1 MPFTGFTAESFR
13 FFRDLAVN
21 NHRLW
26 FEQHRQEYEAHVLA
40 PFEELRETLAPFMR
54 ELDPHFTAD
63 PPGSSDQQFSRLELA
78 QDAPPEGPHFKTS
91 LYLFWWNT
99 QLPRLSDG
107 HLHIGLG
114 GSGVTLGFSI
124 YDWHQER
131 GKMREVFKPR
141 LMTELELL
149 DDYIKANYLR
159 RGFEFRRFVRGV
171 GRLGLRED
179 DAFPTHGRDW
189 QNTLGWVVSR
199 QIHEGSS
206 RLTPGSFL
214 SECEKTFERLHPLYV
229 FACDTRIDWRAA
241 FKS

>member
-13 FFRDLAVN
+13 FFRDLAAN

-26 FEQHRQEYEAHVLA
+26 FEGHRSEYEEHVLK
-40 PFEELRETLAPFMR
+40 PFEELHEALAPFMR
-54 ELDPHFTAD
+54 GLDPRFSPEEPSPEHYSRIEL
-63 PPGSSDQQFSRLELA
+63 GSE
-78 QDAPPEGPHFKTS
+78 APPEGPHYKTS
-91 LYLFWWNT
+91 LYHFWWNT
-99 QLPRLSDG
+99 TVPRLSDG
-107 HLHIGLG
+107 HLHVGLG
-114 GSGVTLGFSI
+114 ASGVTLGFSI
-124 YDWHQER
+124 YDWHQEMGR
-131 GKMREVFKPR
+131 MREVFKPR
-141 LMTELELL
+141 LMTELNLL
-149 DDYIKANYLR
+149 DEYIKANYLR

-214 SECEKTFERLHPLYV
+214 SECEKTFERLYPLYV
-229 FACDTRIDWRAA
+229 FACDTRPDWRAA
-241 FKS
+241 LKP